1 MRRGAFPTYKCGGLE
16 DMGLSVGVICPWN
29 VRCGIFSYSRSLANA
44 LAQLGVNVYIVRWP
58 RFGFRPPE
66 LIESM
71 VLDKIP
77 IDKVD
82 LIHHQNEYG
91 LLTPNLE
98 GAFYSRLKQ
107 LAKPLVVTMHAVG
120 SYAIDKVVADVS
132 DKVIVHN
139 EFCARHFQGDQ
150 TKVVVIPHGCEPK
163 DVPPMD
169 ECKRAL
175 GIDPRIPV
183 VGYQGFIS
191 PQKGVEQLIQAMVD
205 VKEAALL
212 VGGGWFV
219 GEETDYI
226 MRLKQYSLEALR
238 GRCKWLGY
246 VPDEQLATAYGA
258 MDILCYPSI
267 YATESGALLTGLSHG
282 RATLASAV
290 PPFKEKEK
298 LGALMTFRSVDD
310 LKRKI
315 KRLLKDE
322 ALRRRLEEGA
332 RKFAEQNSW
341 PRVASKHLSL
351 YKAILN

>member
-1 MRRGAFPTYKCGGLE
+1 
-16 DMGLSVGVICPWN
+16 MGLSVAMITPWN
-29 VRCGIFSYSRSLANA
+29 VRCGIFTYTRSLAYA
-44 LAQLGVNVYIVRWP
+44 LAKLGVDVYIVRWP
-58 RFGFRPPE
+58 RFGFRSPE
-66 LIESM
+66 LIESC

-82 LIHHQNEYG
+82 VIHHQNEYG
-91 LLTPNLE
+91 LLMPNLE
-98 GAFYSRLKQ
+98 GTFYSRLKQ

-132 DKVIVHN
+132 DRAICHN
-139 EFCARHFQGDQ
+139 EFCARHFQGDSQ
-150 TKVVVIPHGCEPK
+150 KVVIIPHGCLPTQT
-163 DVPPMD
+163 PPMD

-191 PQKGVEQLIQAMVD
+191 PPKGVEQLVQAMIGVPN
-205 VKEAALL
+205 AALL
-212 VGGGWFV
+212 IGGGWVV
-219 GEETDYI
+219 GEETQYI
-226 MRLKQYSLEALR
+226 MSLKQWSLEVLK
-238 GRCKWLGY
+238 GRCQWLGY
-246 VPDEQLATAYGA
+246 VPDEKLATVYGA
-258 MDILCYPSI
+258 MDVFVYPSRF
-267 YATESGALLTGLSHG
+267 ATESGALLTALSHG
-282 RATLASAV
+282 KATIASNV

-298 LGALMTFRSVDD
+298 QGALMTFKGVED

-322 ALRRRLEEGA
+322 ALRQRLEEGA

-341 PRVASKHLSL
+341 GSVGEKHLSL

>member
-1 MRRGAFPTYKCGGLE
+1 
-16 DMGLSVGVICPWN
+16 MGLSVAMITPWAT
-29 VRCGIFSYSRSLANA
+29 RCGIFTYSRSLAYA
-44 LAQLGVNVYIVRWP
+44 LAKLGVDVYIVRYP
-58 RFGFRPPE
+58 RFGFRSPE
-66 LIESM
+66 LIESC

-77 IDKVD
+77 NVD
-82 LIHHQNEYG
+82 IIHHQNEYG

-98 GAFYSRLKQ
+98 GVLYSKLKQ

-120 SYAIDKVVADVS
+120 NYAVDKVVGDVS
-132 DKVIVHN
+132 EKVICHN
-139 EFCARHFQGDQ
+139 EFCARHFQGNPQ
-150 TKVVVIPHGCEPK
+150 KVVVIPHGCEPTQT
-163 DVPPMD
+163 PPMD

-175 GIDPRIPV
+175 GIDPRIPI

-191 PQKGVEQLIQAMVD
+191 PTKGVEQLVQAMVD
-205 VKEAALL
+205 VREAALL

-219 GEETDYI
+219 GEETQHL
-226 MRLKQYSLEALR
+226 MSLKQWSLEVLR

-258 MDILCYPSI
+258 MNVFVYPSL
-267 YATESGALLTGLSHG
+267 YATESGALLTALSHG

-298 LGALMTFRSVDD
+298 IGALMTFKGVED

-322 ALRRRLEEGA
+322 ALRHRLEEGA
-332 RKFAEQNSW
+332 RAYAEKNSW
-341 PRVASKHLSL
+341 QCVASKHLSL
-351 YKAILN
+351 YQHILKSRLNACL

>member
-1 MRRGAFPTYKCGGLE
+1 
-16 DMGLSVGVICPWN
+16 MGLSVAVITTWAA
-29 VRCGIFSYSRSLANA
+29 RCGIFTYSRSLANA
-44 LAQLGVNVYIVRWP
+44 LAQLGVDVYIVRWP
-58 RFGFRPPE
+58 RFGARTPE
-66 LIESM
+66 LIESV

-82 LIHHQNEYG
+82 VIHHQNEYG

-120 SYAIDKVVADVS
+120 SYAIDKVVGDVS
-132 DKVIVHN
+132 EKVICHN
-139 EFCARHFQGDQ
+139 EFCARHFQGNPQ
-150 TKVVVIPHGCEPK
+150 KVVVIPHGCEPTQT
-163 DVPPMD
+163 PPMD

-191 PQKGVEQLIQAMVD
+191 PPKGVEQLIQAMQD

-226 MRLKQYSLEALR
+226 MRLKQYSLEVLR

-258 MDILCYPSI
+258 MDILVYPSRF
-267 YATESGALLTGLSHG
+267 ATESGALLTALSHG
-282 RATLASAV
+282 KAVIASNL

-298 LGALMTFRSVDD
+298 LGALMTFKGVED

-322 ALRRRLEEGA
+322 ALRHRLEEGA
-332 RKFAEQNSW
+332 KAYAESVSW
-341 PRVASKHLSL
+341 PKVAEKHLRL
-351 YKAILN
+351 YEEILNRRVTI

>member
-1 MRRGAFPTYKCGGLE
+1 
-16 DMGLSVGVICPWN
+16 MGLSVAIITPWAT
-29 VRCGIFSYSRSLANA
+29 RCGIFSYSRSLAYA
-44 LAQLGVNVYIVRWP
+44 LAKLGVDVYIVRYP
-58 RFGFRPPE
+58 RFGFRFGE
-66 LIESM
+66 LIESC

-77 IDKVD
+77 SVD
-82 LIHHQNEYG
+82 IIHHQNEYG
-91 LLTPNLE
+91 LLAPNLE
-98 GAFYSRLKQ
+98 GVLYSRLKQ

-120 SYAIDKVVADVS
+120 SYAIDKVVGDVS
-132 DKVIVHN
+132 EKVICHN
-139 EFCARHFQGDQ
+139 EFCARHFQGNPQ
-150 TKVVVIPHGCEPK
+150 KVVIIPHGCSPTQT
-163 DVPPMD
+163 PPMD

-191 PQKGVEQLIQAMVD
+191 PPKGVEQLIQAMQD

-226 MRLKQYSLEALR
+226 MRLKQWSLQVLR
-238 GRCKWLGY
+238 GRCMWLGY
-246 VPDEQLATAYGA
+246 VPDERLATVYGA

-267 YATESGALLTGLSHG
+267 YASESGALLTGLSHG

-298 LGALMTFRSVDD
+298 VGALMTFKGVED

-322 ALRRRLEEGA
+322 AVRHRLEEGA
-332 RKFAEQNSW
+332 KAYASKNSW
-341 PRVASKHLSL
+341 SAVASKHLSL
-351 YKAILN
+351 YKTILNRRET

>member
-1 MRRGAFPTYKCGGLE
+1 MRY
-16 DMGLSVGVICPWN
+16 
-29 VRCGIFSYSRSLANA
+29 
-44 LAQLGVNVYIVRWP
+44 P
-58 RFGFRPPE
+58 RFGFRSGE
-66 LIESM
+66 LIESC

-77 IDKVD
+77 SVD
-82 LIHHQNEYG
+82 IIHHQNEYG

-120 SYAIDKVVADVS
+120 SYAIDKVVGDVS
-132 DKVIVHN
+132 EKVICHN
-139 EFCARHFQGDQ
+139 EFCARHFQGNPQ
-150 TKVVVIPHGCEPK
+150 KVVVIPHGCEPTQT
-163 DVPPMD
+163 PPMD

-175 GIDPRIPV
+175 CIDPRIPV

-191 PQKGVEQLIQAMVD
+191 PPKGVEQLVQAMQD

-226 MRLKQYSLEALR
+226 MRLKQYSLEVLR

-258 MDILCYPSI
+258 MDILVYPSRF
-267 YATESGALLTGLSHG
+267 ATESGALLTALSHG
-282 RATLASAV
+282 KAVIASNL

-298 LGALMTFRSVDD
+298 LGALMTFKDIED

-322 ALRRRLEEGA
+322 ALRHRLEEGA
-332 RKFAEQNSW
+332 KAYAGSVSW
-341 PRVASKHLSL
+341 PKVAEKHLSL
-351 YKAILN
+351 YKTILK